1 MALDVRSMKNTVYY
15 CLLTDTRTVLFI
27 GMGLFEP
34 AMKVML
40 SQLGNSSLLIKHQIP
55 KSTIVWNLVFSY
67 YHLPCYWYGFLRC
80 ILHDIKQELVFSVK
94 PAGNSRLGMQEN
106 RDELPRPIS
115 CAPEGCRNWNASVW
129 ERGWSMWVW
138 SLSLPHFKWQ
148 NIPGI
153 SFEKDIYITC
163 ELVGDCLA
171 RNTFW

>member
-115 CAPEGCRNWNASVW
+115 CAPEGCRN
-129 ERGWSMWVW
+129 
-138 SLSLPHFKWQ
+138 
-148 NIPGI
+148 
-153 SFEKDIYITC
+153 
-163 ELVGDCLA
+163 
-171 RNTFW
+171 